1 MNVEIPSLSVS
12 DMRRLKATDC
22 VGTYTLF
29 QETYHRPTF
38 KHVHVRGP
46 KSDYDHRLLTH
57 DRAMRA
63 GLDDVGEGE
72 NVSFS
77 PFFHFLFF
85 VSGKK
90 TQNKNLTS
98 LSLSLLP
105 LSSPPPRNLQGIGVL
120 FGLADYRYEVLAM
133 IQHAVHLEREYNAGP
148 HTISVPRMR
157 HAEGSDVSDAPPCPV
172 DDANFKKLVAI
183 LRIAVPYTGMILST
197 RESPEM
203 RRELLKCGMSQMSA
217 GSRYEWRDR
226 GVGFCFFCSLS
237 STSTQK
243 HLSPSRKTD
252 QQDRSRCLPPRR
264 KPSRD
269 QRQALAAQRTVFAH
283 GEKREK
289 LLSFF
294 FFLLRE

>member
-1 MNVEIPSLSVS
+1 LLTAAAPSLSLSLSCFLPSHLQALRVISEVRTPPCGNIRRMNVEIPSLSVS

-90 TQNKNLTS
+90 T
-98 LSLSLLP
+98 
-105 LSSPPPRNLQGIGVL
+105 
-120 FGLADYRYEVLAM
+120 
-133 IQHAVHLEREYNAGP
+133 
-148 HTISVPRMR
+148 
-157 HAEGSDVSDAPPCPV
+157 
-172 DDANFKKLVAI
+172 
-183 LRIAVPYTGMILST
+183 
-197 RESPEM
+197 
-203 RRELLKCGMSQMSA
+203 
-217 GSRYEWRDR
+217 
-226 GVGFCFFCSLS
+226 
-237 STSTQK
+237 
-243 HLSPSRKTD
+243 
-252 QQDRSRCLPPRR
+252 
-264 KPSRD
+264 
-269 QRQALAAQRTVFAH
+269 
-283 GEKREK
+283 
-289 LLSFF
+289 
-294 FFLLRE
+294 